1 MIRRSIGERL
11 FDGAN
16 VTFMILLSAVTVYPF
31 LYVLFASL
39 SDPSWVVQM
48 RGLIWYPKGFT
59 IEAYKLVFANPS
71 ILTGYVNTLIYV
83 VFGTALNILMTSLGA
98 YALSRQ
104 SVMWKNPLM
113 FIIVFTMFFNGG
125 LIPTYLLINELGM
138 LDSRWALIIPSAMS
152 AYNLIIMRTSFQG
165 IPVSLEESAKLD
177 GANDFTVLFRIV
189 LPLSMPVVAVMILFY
204 GVGHWNGWFN
214 ALIYLRTRDL
224 YPLQLIL
231 REILITNST
240 DSMMTGVGGADK
252 MPIGETIKYATIIVA
267 TVPILLLY
275 PFLQKYFVKGVMIGA
290 IKG

>member
-1 MIRRSIGERL
+1 MRRSWGEHL
-11 FDGAN
+11 FDVSN
-16 VTFMILLSAVTVYPF
+16 SLLLILLSLITLYPF
-31 LYVLFASL
+31 LFVLISSL
-39 SDPSWVVQM
+39 SDPAWALQT

-59 IEAYKLVFANPS
+59 LEAYRLVFRNPS
-71 ILTGYVNTLIYV
+71 ILTGYLNTLLYV
-83 VFGTALNILMTSLGA
+83 ALGTSLNILMTSFGA

-104 SVMWKNPLM
+104 QVMWKNPAM
-113 FIIVFTMFFNGG
+113 FLIVFTMFFNGG
-125 LIPTYLLINELGM
+125 LIPTYLLIHDLGM
-138 LDSRWALIIPSAMS
+138 VDTRWALIIPAAMS
-152 AYNLIIMRTSFQG
+152 AYNLIIMRTSFMSV
-165 IPVSLEESAKLD
+165 PVSLEESAKLD
-177 GANDFTVLFRIV
+177 GANDFTVLFRVI

-204 GVGHWNGWFN
+204 GVAHWNSWFS

-240 DSMMTGVGGADK
+240 DTMMTGVGGSDK

-267 TVPILLLY
+267 TGPILLLY